1 MKLVGVICSHE
12 TRCQIMVQNVTE
24 LRPKSVNRTQIED
37 GEFCSMPIWVQFIVD
52 RYCVLC

>member
-12 TRCQIMVQNVTE
+12 TRCRITVQNVTE
-24 LRPKSVNRTQIED
+24 LRPKSVNRIRIEN
-37 GEFCSMPIWVQFIVD
+37 GEVCSKPIQVQSIVD